1 MDYELTDAH
10 KLIRD
15 TAKRI
20 AKEKVAPRAAEM
32 DESGEY
38 PHDIFGAFAEAGL
51 LGLTIPEQYGG
62 SGAGF
67 LALALAVE
75 ETAKYCNSS
84 ALILLLSAL
93 STQPINLGGSEEQ
106 KHEWLS
112 KTATGAIK
120 GAFCLTEPNTGSD
133 AANLESRAV
142 RDGDDYIIDGEKM
155 YISGGSVAHYVSF
168 FAKSGQNAQTG
179 ARPGGSK
186 SISGFIVPTDSPGFS
201 VPACDRKMGVIGIPT
216 ANIVLQDCRV
226 SAANRIGEEGRA
238 FKTAMLTLNTCRP
251 VVGARGLGLAE
262 GAIAYALDFARER
275 KTFGQPLV
283 DHQAIQ
289 FMLADA
295 AIDIEASRQ
304 LVYHGAWLVDQGKY
318 EREHAPYL
326 SIAKTYATE
335 TANRVASDAI
345 QILGAQGYMKDHPL
359 ERHYRDARQLMIVEG
374 TSQIQRLVI
383 ARAMI
388 NGDIAYW

>member
-1 MDYELTDAH
+1 MDYELSDAH

-15 TAKRI
+15 SARRI
-20 AKEKVAPRAAEM
+20 AREKVAPRAAEL

-38 PHDIFGAFAEAGL
+38 PHDIFGVFAEAGL

-75 ETAKYCNSS
+75 ETAKHDNACS
-84 ALILLLSAL
+84 LILLLSAL

-106 KHEWLS
+106 KQEWLS
-112 KTATGAIK
+112 KSAVGAIK

-133 AANLESRAV
+133 AANLESRAR
-142 RDGDDYIIDGEKM
+142 RDGDDYVIDGEKVF
-155 YISGGSVAHYVSF
+155 ISGGSVADYVCF
-168 FAKSGQNAQTG
+168 FAKTAEDG
-179 ARPGGSK
+179 ASA
-186 SISGFIVPTDSPGFS
+186 ISGFIVPTDSPGYS
-201 VPACDRKMGVIGIPT
+201 VPRCDRKMGVMGVPT

-226 SAANRIGEEGRA
+226 SAANRIGDEGRA
-238 FKTAMLTLNTCRP
+238 FRTAMLTLNTCRP

-262 GAIAYALDFARER
+262 GCIAYALDFARER
-275 KTFGQPLV
+275 KTFGHPLV

-295 AIDIEASRQ
+295 AIEIEASRH
-304 LVYHGAWLVDQGKY
+304 LVYHAATLVDQGKY
-318 EREHAPYL
+318 DRQHAPYL
-326 SIAKTYATE
+326 SMAKTLATE
-335 TANRVASDAI
+335 MANRVASDAI

-388 NGDIAYW
+388 QGEINYA

>member
-1 MDYELTDAH
+1 MDYELSDAH

-15 TAKRI
+15 SARRI
-20 AKEKVAPRAAEM
+20 AREKVAPRAAEL

-38 PHDIFGAFAEAGL
+38 PHDIFGVFAEAGL

-75 ETAKYCNSS
+75 ETAKHDNACS
-84 ALILLLSAL
+84 LILLLSAL
-93 STQPINLGGSEEQ
+93 STQPINLGGSEDQ
-106 KHEWLS
+106 KREWLS
-112 KTATGAIK
+112 KSAVGEIK

-133 AANLESRAV
+133 AANLESRAR
-142 RDGDDYIIDGEKM
+142 RDGDDYVIDGEKVF
-155 YISGGSVAHYVSF
+155 ISGGSVADYVCF
-168 FAKSGQNAQTG
+168 FAKTAEDG
-179 ARPGGSK
+179 ASA
-186 SISGFIVPTDSPGFS
+186 ISGFIVPTDSGGYS
-201 VPACDRKMGVIGIPT
+201 VPRCDRKMGVMGVPT

-226 SAANRIGEEGRA
+226 SAANRIGDEGRA
-238 FKTAMLTLNTCRP
+238 FRTAMLTLNTCRP

-262 GAIAYALDFARER
+262 GCIAYALDYARER
-275 KTFGQPLV
+275 KTFGSPLV

-295 AIDIEASRQ
+295 AIEIEASRH
-304 LVYHGAWLVDQGKY
+304 LVYHAATLVDQGKY
-318 EREHAPYL
+318 DRQHAPYL
-326 SIAKTYATE
+326 SMAKTLATE
-335 TANRVASDAI
+335 MANRVASDAI

-388 NGDIAYW
+388 QGEINYS

>member
-1 MDYELTDAH
+1 MDYELSDAH

-15 TAKRI
+15 TARRI
-20 AKEKVAPRAAEM
+20 AREKVAPRSAEL
-32 DESGEY
+32 DESGVY
-38 PHDIFGAFAEAGL
+38 PEDIFQVFAEAGL
-51 LGLTIPEQYGG
+51 LGLTVPEEYGG

-75 ETAKYCNSS
+75 ETAKHDNACS
-84 ALILLLSAL
+84 LILLLSAL
-93 STQPINLGGSEEQ
+93 STQPINLGGSDEQ
-106 KHEWLS
+106 KREWLPKS
-112 KTATGAIK
+112 ASGAIK

-133 AANLESRAV
+133 AAALESRAA
-142 RDGDDYIIDGEKM
+142 RDGDDYVINGEKV
-155 YISGGSVAHYVSF
+155 YISGGDVADFVSY
-168 FAKSGQNAQTG
+168 FAKTADD
-179 ARPGGSK
+179 GS
-186 SISGFIVPTDSPGFS
+186 SAISAFIVPTESPGFS
-201 VPACDRKMGVIGIPT
+201 VPRTDRKMGVIGVPT

-226 SAANRIGEEGRA
+226 PAGLRIGEENRG

-262 GAIAYALDFARER
+262 GAIAYALDFARQR

-283 DHQAIQ
+283 NHQAIQ

-295 AIDIEASRQ
+295 AIAIEGSRH
-304 LVYHGAWLVDQGKY
+304 LVYHAASLVDEGKY
-318 EREHAPYL
+318 EREWAPYL

-335 TANRVASDAI
+335 TANKVASDAI

-374 TSQIQRLVI
+374 TSQVQRLVI

-388 NGDIAYW
+388 QGELNYW